1 MYRIDKQNT
10 GTKSDKEY
18 SSWYELLLFHI
29 IVFYLSRSCC
39 MACIFIYIYIYM
51 CVCVWLSLIGIIW
64 HIISYCRLCIYCAII
79 LHYIAYYIWLCCIT
93 HSTAVAS
100 HVLGYCSFGIMY
112 HFGENHLSLLLAIIF
127 NYYSISYDNTIHAI
141 MDILYCIILFAILV
155 HIQDYII
162 LIWNIKGYQLLR

>member
-1 MYRIDKQNT
+1 MDRIDKQNT

-39 MACIFIYIYIYM
+39 MACIFIYIYM

-93 HSTAVAS
+93 HSTAAS

-127 NYYSISYDNTIHAI
+127 NYYSISYDNIIHAI